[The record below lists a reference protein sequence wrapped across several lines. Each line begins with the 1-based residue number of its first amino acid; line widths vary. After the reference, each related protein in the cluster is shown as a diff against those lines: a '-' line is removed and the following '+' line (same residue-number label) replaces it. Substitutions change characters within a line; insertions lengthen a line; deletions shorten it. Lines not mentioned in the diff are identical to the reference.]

1 MFCFAESGNAKCV
14 CGGVGVQ
21 GVGCYRDYFKLGLCS
36 SDLLQQLPL
45 DGVRSYPYFWQ
56 M

>member
-14 CGGVGVQ
+14 WGVQ

-45 DGVRSYPYFWQ
+45 DGVRSYPHFWQ